1 MAGIA
6 VPNAN
11 RMVMLSEENYVQWRE
26 EMMIPLQ
33 GRLTFD
39 PQNVLDQT
47 EPQRQSIGGVE
58 DAEALELI
66 QRWCGPWAHPYV
78 EALDSSRAAWVQL
91 ASMYDQGGRIK
102 SRWIGP
108 NPGRYWRN
116 NYSWCLPLYEA
127 ICSGKW
133 EEVLDFFQRYVDP
146 SINQINLL
154 TSRLTVDWDTSL
166 HIAAKTG
173 NEEIVKCMLTYII
186 ESETLN
192 NLLESQNKDGKT
204 VLHIAASG
212 GNLLMAKAMVEECRR
227 ITWIR
232 SEKEDYIPILEAG
245 KHRNRDMVIY
255 LFDPTLAEYEEHLKG
270 EKDAWTDLA
279 AILTTLITLDLYGK
293 LKYLMIIFKVF
304 QLDLM
309 STTAVG
315 IQLKQAMLK
324 IFQAEFKSRK
334 PAAGN
339 PVESRAINNNGDI
352 ENLEDTSRI
361 DTFGSQIYH
370 TVNQILL
377 LKLLKLWK
385 LLQKILNRLISP
397 LKKIYHTK
405 LTHKRALE
413 LLQNI
418 LVQVSQDNTSIEK
431 LGLHSAIFDATKSG
445 IVEFISEIIPHPKL
459 ISICSVGSGQS
470 IFHVAIT
477 HRQVKIFNLIH
488 KIGPLKNDLS
498 ILADNSKNCM
508 LHFVGKWEPTN
519 IILKNQVRGAALQ
532 VQSELQ
538 WFEAVKSIMPRD
550 YENFPNNDGQTP
562 RLLFTEN
569 HKELVIAGEKWMRS
583 TAKSCLIVA
592 TLIATVVYQAAFTV
606 PGGEDNGI
614 PFFSRHTAFM
624 SFIFSDAVALFSS
637 STSVLLFLAILT
649 SRYKEEDFLESLPN
663 KLIFGLFSLF
673 ISIVAMMAAFF
684 SAILITA
691 KSCLFHTDVLSMS
704 DVKPKRTLGG
714 QAKNQA
720 PTLKIEKKL
729 MNNIES

>member
-91 ASMYDQGGRIK
+91 ASMYDQ
-102 SRWIGP
+102 
-108 NPGRYWRN
+108 GRYWRN

-279 AILTTLITLDLYGK
+279 AILTTLITLDLYDKG
-293 LKYLMIIFKVF
+293 
-304 QLDLM
+304 LDLLHVYPGLA
-309 STTAVG
+309 TTKDRHNETALHALARRPQAFESGSPLPKFSAV
-315 IQLKQAMLK
+315 IYSFTSLC
-324 IFQAEFKSRK
+324 
-334 PAAGN
+334 N

-532 VQSELQ
+532 VQ
-538 WFEAVKSIMPRD
+538 
-550 YENFPNNDGQTP
+550 N
-562 RLLFTEN
+562 
-569 HKELVIAGEKWMRS
+569 
-583 TAKSCLIVA
+583 
-592 TLIATVVYQAAFTV
+592 
-606 PGGEDNGI
+606 
-614 PFFSRHTAFM
+614 
-624 SFIFSDAVALFSS
+624 AVALFSS

-684 SAILITA
+684 SAMYITTKDGPLPQLNIIVFLCVLA
-691 KSCLFHTDVLSMS
+691 FIPAFLFLLLQLPLFIHL
-704 DVKPKRTLGG
+704 LG
-714 QAKNQA
+714 NTFW
-720 PTLKIEKKL
+720 PEIT
-729 MNNIES
+729 SSV